1 VSGGDLISLVDRL
14 RNGRVLCI
22 GDVMLDRYVYGDVE
36 RISPEAPVPV
46 CRVRNEA
53 SMLGGAGNVV
63 RNLAALGAT
72 VDFVSVVGADA
83 AGEDIRRMLGALGSV
98 GIDLIVDAS
107 RPTTIKE
114 RFVAGPQQLLRVDRE
129 SDVPVETVIADKV
142 LDAARRAL
150 RTAKAMVIS
159 DYGKGVLANDGL
171 AALIADAREAG
182 CPVVVDPKGTDFT
195 RYRGADVVTPNRREL
210 AEASHMETRDEESL
224 VVAARALVSGCGI
237 GHVLAT
243 RSQDGMTLV
252 SAEEAEHFHAEAR
265 EVFDVSGAGDTVVA
279 ALAAALAA
287 GIDLREAAQL
297 ANVAAGIVVG
307 KVGTAVVYPA
317 DLAEQLQQ
325 SDARIAGA
333 GKFLECDAALDR
345 IANWRRRGDKIGF
358 TNGCFDLIHPGHV
371 ALLGAARAAC
381 DRLIVALNTDAS
393 VRRLKGEDRPVQDEA
408 SRAAVMGSLASV
420 DLVMLFDEDTPL
432 QLIKAIAPD
441 LLVKGAD
448 YAVEDVVGGDVVQ
461 ANGGHVLLVD
471 LEKGHSTTNTID
483 RMARGA

>member
-1 VSGGDLISLVDRL
+1 MNGGDLISLVDRL
-14 RNGRVLCI
+14 RQGRVLCI

-46 CRVRNEA
+46 CRVRDEV

-63 RNLAALGAT
+63 RNLAALGAA
-72 VDFVSVVGADA
+72 VDFISVVGDDA
-83 AGEDIRRMLGALGSV
+83 AGQDIRRMLGALDSV
-98 GIDLIVDAS
+98 GIDLIVDPS

-129 SDVPVETVIADKV
+129 SDVPVETAIADRV
-142 LDAARRAL
+142 LESARRAL
-150 RTAKAMVIS
+150 RTAGAMVIS
-159 DYGKGVLANDGL
+159 DYGKGVLADDGL

-182 CPVVVDPKGTDFT
+182 CLIVVDPKGTNFA

-210 AEASHMETRDEESL
+210 AEASRMETRDEESL
-224 VVAARALVSGCGI
+224 VAAARALVSGCGI

-252 SAEEAEHFHAEAR
+252 SAGGAEHFSAEAR

-317 DLAEQLQQ
+317 DLAEQLQRN
-325 SDARIAGA
+325 DARIAGA
-333 GKFLECDAALDR
+333 GKYLGFDAALDR
-345 IANWRRRGDKIGF
+345 IATWRHRGDKIGF

-371 ALLGAARAAC
+371 AC

-432 QLIKAIAPD
+432 RLIEAIAPD

-448 YAVEDVVGGDVVQ
+448 YAVGDVVGGDVVQ
-461 ANGGHVLLVD
+461 AKGGRVMLVD
-471 LEKGHSTTNTID
+471 LERGHSTTNTID
-483 RMARGA
+483 RMARGN